1 MPPFP
6 PSRMNKRK
14 VKKKNHALFPL
25 QKLEKITIF
34 LQSAKVTQKRK
45 EKKRINKTQAPLPLH
60 LQIKVD
66 CSPLK
71 TQPDPEKG
79 INVFSPPL
87 LLFLNK
93 I

>member
-1 MPPFP
+1 
-6 PSRMNKRK
+6 MNKRK
-14 VKKKNHALFPL
+14 AEKNHAFFPL
-25 QKLEKITIF
+25 QKLEKITTF
-34 LQSAKVTQKRK
+34 LQSAKVTKKK
-45 EKKRINKTQAPLPLH
+45 EKKKRKKENPNPLPLH

-71 TQPDPEKG
+71 TLPHPEMG

-87 LLFLNK
+87 PLFLNK